1 MLPVSGACAGRLI
14 FLMPY
19 FIFKVWP
26 ESGRLERLHTVETPP
41 LSEADSY
48 RRAEAMVREARRA
61 ATPADGYYVH
71 LAFAEDEGEAQAK
84 LRAQLGV

>member
-1 MLPVSGACAGRLI
+1 MPVRGKLTP
-14 FLMPY
+14 LMPY
-19 FIFKVWP
+19 FIFKVWR
-26 ESGRLERLHTVETPP
+26 ESGVLEPLHRVETPP

-48 RRAEAMVREARRA
+48 RRAEALVREARRA

-71 LAFAEDEGEAQAK
+71 LVFAEDEGEARAK